1 MAGHIVTDHYRFEA
15 LPGGKTRVVVKT
27 RCGSV
32 EALDSLLQSG
42 MEGGANESWDRL
54 EELLAG

>member
-1 MAGHIVTDHYRFEA
+1 